1 MDENQKLNASIEE
14 AFARHTAQVPKPKTK
29 KPRSRTQRLGRVMAW
44 MMIILSVGGLV
55 MTALIS
61 SGIVG

>member
-1 MDENQKLNASIEE
+1 MDENQELNDSIEA
-14 AFARHTAQVPKPKTK
+14 AFARHTAQVPKAKTK
-29 KPRSRTQRLGRVMAW
+29 KPRSRTQHLGRVMAW

-61 SGIVG
+61 SGVIG

>member
-1 MDENQKLNASIEE
+1 MDENQELNDSIEA
-14 AFARHTAQVPKPKTK
+14 AFARHTAQVPKAKTK
-29 KPRSRTQRLGRVMAW
+29 KPRSRTQHMGRVMAW

-61 SGIVG
+61 SGVIG

>member
-1 MDENQKLNASIEE
+1 MDEKQELNDNIEA